1 MGISMASIFLVYT
14 GESIARVFF
23 ITAATFGA
31 VSLYGYT
38 TKRDLPGWARS
49 CSWA

>member
-1 MGISMASIFLVYT
+1 MGLSMASIFLVFT

-31 VSLYGYT
+31 VEPL
-38 TKRDLPGWARS
+38 RLHHQA
-49 CSWA
+49 